1 MENNRRKQLEAE
13 REWDLRCVLNETGE
27 GSSSISNGNGHISN
41 TRQTCEQ
48 NGAATNEISHANG
61 YHASPGHICNI
72 SELLTKPSIQQ
83 RLNAYRESKNSR
95 IDKFLAH
102 LDSKKKQYLQN
113 LCPS

>member
-1 MENNRRKQLEAE
+1 M
-13 REWDLRCVLNETGE
+13 GE
-27 GSSSISNGNGHISN
+27 ESSSITNGNGHISSA
-41 TRQTCEQ
+41 RQTCEQ

-72 SELLTKPSIQQ
+72 TELLTKPCIQQ
-83 RLNAYRESKNSR
+83 RLDAYRESKNSR

-102 LDSKKKQYLQN
+102 LDSKKKQYLEN

>member
-1 MENNRRKQLEAE
+1 M
-13 REWDLRCVLNETGE
+13 GE
-27 GSSSISNGNGHISN
+27 ESSSITNSNGHISN
-41 TRQTCEQ
+41 SRQTREQ
-48 NGAATNEISHANG
+48 NGAVTKEISHANG

-72 SELLTKPSIQQ
+72 TELLTKPCIQQ

-102 LDSKKKQYLQN
+102 LDSKKKQYLEN